1 MTQYLKDLD
10 KIRSLVRGID
20 ADLKSMESSTDRTF
34 PRLRSK
40 LKKSLEEFSGNITN
54 LYPYLEEPTT

>member
-10 KIRSLVRGID
+10 KLRSLVRGIE
-20 ADLKSMESSTDRTF
+20 ADLKSMETSTERTF

-40 LKKSLEEFSGNITN
+40 LKKSLEEFSSDITN
-54 LYPYLEEPTT
+54 LYPYLEETTM